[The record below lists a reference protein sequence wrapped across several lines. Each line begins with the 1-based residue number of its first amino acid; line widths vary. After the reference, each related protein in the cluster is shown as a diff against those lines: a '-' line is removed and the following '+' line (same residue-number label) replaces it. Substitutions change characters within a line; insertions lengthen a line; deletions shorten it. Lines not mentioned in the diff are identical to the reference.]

1 MGESTRPQIKPRY
14 FLRYTPVSVADTR
27 LSTTEWVA
35 IPTIG
40 HYHHNYYYRILLLLL
55 AVRNKPTTTTTYSLR
70 DTEARLEHSPKTESK
85 TRREKRPG
93 EPERGQKKGNKK
105 DE

>member
-14 FLRYTPVSVADTR
+14 FLRYTPVSVADSW
-27 LSTTEWVA
+27 LSTTEWEYQL
-35 IPTIG
+35 G

-55 AVRNKPTTTTTYSLR
+55 AVRNKPTTTYSLR

-93 EPERGQKKGNKK
+93 ETKRGQKKGNKK